1 MDASLIPNERQSSKE
16 VTIESRPIPDA
27 RETPNE
33 CLVSSQTKD
42 IGNASSQSR
51 SDSPTQCSFLG
62 RYKLPSWC
70 NQVFTRPVSLLIF
83 MCFIHFFQ
91 SSLVVGYMN
100 AILSTL
106 ERQLGLHSKVM
117 GLILSSFELSSMIV

>member
-1 MDASLIPNERQSSKE
+1 MDAALIPNERA
-16 VTIESRPIPDA
+16 TSRDEPA
-27 RETPNE
+27 KSQPNKGSN
-33 CLVSSQTKD
+33 LAPNDSIVSSIQTTD
-42 IGNASSQSR
+42 SNSPSR
-51 SDSPTQCSFLG
+51 SDSPTKCFFLG
-62 RYKLPSWC
+62 RYQMPSWC
-70 NQVFTRPVSLLIF
+70 NWVFTRPISLLIF

-117 GLILSSFELSSMIV
+117 GLILSSFELSSTIV